1 MLPPFLYAT
10 ANEAPVYERIVNNR
24 ATKLV
29 NKIQS
34 GTYVTVRAEEG
45 DFYKVKT
52 AGPDGW
58 MRKTDLGDTMG
69 IKIFYLDVGQGDGAL
84 IEVGNLRILVDGGPS
99 VNMYSYL
106 TKWQYTYLLGKEQPV
121 HIDYVFVSHFDAD
134 HYKGLIPI
142 LNDKRF
148 TFGTVYHAGILKFA
162 AKNNPYNT
170 GLGDTIQHNGIEYL
184 TKIFDNLLR
193 TNEAAAF
200 NRDITNFMDAVKK
213 AAAENRLG
221 KTKRLAAGDRAIS
234 KTIENKRF
242 TIDVLGPFTEKISG
256 RHRFVYWRDEGKTIN
271 GHSLVLKITFGA
283 RTFLFGG
290 DLNTASERYLLQQYR
305 NTNPFMVDVAKS
317 CHHGSSDF
325 TEAFMQQVN
334 PFATVISSGDN
345 ESFSHPR
352 ADAVGCAG
360 KYARG
365 SRPLVYSTELARSV
379 SKSKIL
385 FGMINLR
392 CNGNNIYINQM
403 NETNRPADMWVAYTL
418 PSAV

>member
-10 ANEAPVYERIVNNR
+10 ANEAPVYKSIVNNR
-24 ATKLV
+24 AKKLI

-34 GTYVTVRAEEG
+34 GTYVIITAEDG
-45 DFYKVKT
+45 DFYKVIT
-52 AGPDGW
+52 AGPNGW

-69 IKIFYLDVGQGDGAL
+69 IKIFYLDVGQGDGVL
-84 IEVGNLRILVDGGPS
+84 IEAGNLRILVDSGPS
-99 VNMYSYL
+99 VNMHSYL
-106 TKWQYTYLLGKEQPV
+106 TKWQYTYLLNKGQPV
-121 HIDYVFVSHFDAD
+121 HIDCVFVSHFDAD
-134 HYKGLIPI
+134 HYKGLIAI

-148 TFGTVYHAGILKFA
+148 TFGTIYHAGILKFA
-162 AKNNPYNT
+162 EKNNPYNT
-170 GLGDTIQHNGIEYL
+170 GLGNTIQHNGVTYL
-184 TKIFDNLLR
+184 TKIFDNLLQ
-193 TNEAAAF
+193 TNEAAFF

-221 KTKRLAAGDRAIS
+221 KTKRLAASDTALS
-234 KTIENKRF
+234 KTIENKKF
-242 TIDVLGPFTEKISG
+242 KIEILGPFTEKISG
-256 RHRFVYWRDEGKTIN
+256 RHRFIYWHDEGKTIN
-271 GHSLVLKITFGA
+271 GHSLVLKITFGE
-283 RTFLFGG
+283 RTFLLGG
-290 DLNTASERYLLQQYR
+290 DLNTDSELYLMQQYKDA
-305 NTNPFMVDVAKS
+305 NPFMVDVAKS

-392 CNGNNIYINQM
+392 CNGKDIYMNQM
-403 NETNRPADMWVAYTL
+403 KETNRPSDMWDAYTL
-418 PSAV
+418 PGAV

>member
-1 MLPPFLYAT
+1 MLPTFLYAT
-10 ANEAPVYERIVNNR
+10 TNEAPVYESIINNR
-24 ATKLV
+24 ATKLI

-34 GTYVTVRAEEG
+34 GTYVTITGEDN

-58 MRKTDLGDTMG
+58 MRKTDLADTMG
-69 IKIFYLDVGQGDGAL
+69 IKIFYLDVGQGDGIL
-84 IEVGNLRILVDGGPS
+84 IEVGNLKILIDAGPA
-99 VNMYSYL
+99 VNMHSYL
-106 TKWQYTYLLGKEQPV
+106 TKWQYTYLIRSNKPV

-134 HYKGLIPI
+134 HYKGLIGI

-162 AKNNPYNT
+162 EKNNPYNT

-184 TKIFDNLLR
+184 TKIFDDLIQ
-193 TNEAAAF
+193 TSEPAAF
-200 NRDITNFMDAVKK
+200 NRDITNFMAAVKN

-221 KTKRLAAGDRAIS
+221 KTKRLVAGDTAVS
-234 KTIENKRF
+234 KTIENKKF
-242 TIDVLGPFTEKISG
+242 VIDVLGPFTEKIGG
-256 RHRFVYWRDEGKTIN
+256 RHRFVYWQDEGKTIN

-290 DLNTASERYLLQQYR
+290 DLNTRSELYLMQQYG

-352 ADAVGCAG
+352 ADAIGCAG

-365 SRPLVYSTELARSV
+365 NRPLVYSTELARSV
-379 SKSKIL
+379 SKNKIL

-392 CNGNNIYINQM
+392 CNGTDIYINQM
-403 NETNRPADMWVAYTL
+403 KEASRPADMWDAYTL
-418 PSAV
+418 PPRI